1 MSPGYLL
8 KVTPHKIAYDEVI
21 NVTSYETHISRV
33 AETIMSDEEATR
45 EEDGIMMKDKDN
57 QTKKAPLTSLLHFS
71 ILVLLA
77 TIWCHPQELLISF
90 S

>member
-1 MSPGYLL
+1 
-8 KVTPHKIAYDEVI
+8 
-21 NVTSYETHISRV
+21 
-33 AETIMSDEEATR
+33 
-45 EEDGIMMKDKDN
+45 MKDKDN
-57 QTKKAPLTSLLHFS
+57 QTKQAPLTSLLHFS